1 MSFFKGM
8 RVVFKWWQITESK
21 EEEEEDKEEDLLENY
36 KIPGDGV

>member
-21 EEEEEDKEEDLLENY
+21 EEEDKEEDLLENY
-36 KIPGDGV
+36 KIPRDGV